1 MKGHFSH
8 LFKPFAFVFVSVF
21 LIAFC
26 VLSRTSTANATLTPS
41 ERSFF
46 GANNIIFVDCNQSGG
61 GMAAPTSTS
70 TYSGGVWKSQTY
82 KLSEEQMNGL
92 SYIIFKEN
100 SGNRVAAAFE
110 ASIMANLFEYY
121 RSSSPKTPENLVDYV
136 VNSGWF
142 LDSRDRYETGKSI
155 PAASNS
161 VVYEAAYDVFFNGNR
176 TIPPTIIEHDDPA
189 NIKSLKVNGE
199 EKGSDGAYTLSNY
212 IQNNTVIVALGD
224 PYVFYAFANPEGTTI
239 SSSSEG
245 NGTGDP
251 FGYFASERAK
261 HEAAM
266 AQVSSTNPGNSSGGS
281 SVNGSGTINTN
292 SSGSVT
298 NYKGDTILSAD
309 DIATITKNQPI
320 YEEAVKNTNP
330 AIPWQMLAAIHYR
343 EHHLSRTNPDNG
355 LGIFQIGTD
364 PTKYPKTDTDV
375 SDEEFLT
382 QAKEAAMLLTNKY
395 KGTNYTPGTDD
406 GVKYGFF
413 AYNGVAPSY
422 ISQAL
427 ALNTNPK
434 LTQEQ
439 AEVGEGSPYVMN
451 RYDKERDPT
460 DSETAASNTW
470 CQFRPGESVPSC
482 PANNDFGA
490 YLIYTALTGTEW
502 QKTNGTTNTINP
514 CQGANATAASG
525 SGGCGASSIAEFA
538 KKVAWPDENHY
549 SEIKPEFA
557 EAANAVELP
566 NFGNQ
571 LKVNENGSTG
581 AQSCDHF
588 VVVVIR
594 NTVDK
599 TFPTGDTKVQYK
611 HMVDSSDWTEIEN
624 LQNESNLQPGD
635 VLVVPNSGNSG
646 SGHIMIYV
654 GNGKV
659 AHASYSPVGEGLD
672 HGRTG
677 NVSDI
682 YYAKKDGRT
691 FHIFRST
698 SQENCNMEGG
708 TTGSFDEGLKQI
720 ETEKNIKVG
729 AAVSAPG
736 NSNMTDVQVGGSF
749 LSTKAGKTMSVPL
762 AIAAK
767 QKNVS
772 TSSVT
777 DPFGSKCSYN
787 LGDAIKNAVA
797 KDDNCAAWSLWS
809 TLGENDSA
817 ATTISDVLKA
827 GKATD
832 ITVNSTKSG
841 NTITPNTTDWGLVS
855 QAIFAANM
863 SSISDA
869 SDILS
874 AMKSHTSTNNN
885 GLNNTSFSS
894 AMTAGGSSDGV
905 TRQFGIVKLSNGK
918 CSAISIAADGAS
930 KFSVL
935 DDIVGKVL
943 EQQNNLPSGTCP
955 SGL

>member
-8 LFKPFAFVFVSVF
+8 LFKPFTFVFISIF
-21 LIAFC
+21 LVVFC

-61 GMAAPTSTS
+61 GMAASSALTSPIGT
-70 TYSGGVWKSQTY
+70 WKAQTY
-82 KLSEEQMNGL
+82 TDLTEDQLRGLVAVAYAENGNNITTVSTELSFFPNIFEYERKSTPRTANNLVNYVRTSSWFSTRAEYDNRSHTATEEEL
-92 SYIIFKEN
+92 
-100 SGNRVAAAFE
+100 AAAR
-110 ASIMANLFEYY
+110 SILIE
-121 RSSSPKTPENLVDYV
+121 
-136 VNSGWF
+136 
-142 LDSRDRYETGKSI
+142 
-155 PAASNS
+155 
-161 VVYEAAYDVFFNGNR
+161 GNR
-176 TIPPTIIEHDDPA
+176 TLPPEINEHDGIGDIAYVELDGVQHEPKESKDNYVSQKSVIMQNSHISGAHKWTFFRWADP
-189 NIKSLKVNGE
+189 N
-199 EKGSDGAYTLSNY
+199 
-212 IQNNTVIVALGD
+212 
-224 PYVFYAFANPEGTTI
+224 GTTVGGN
-239 SSSSEG
+239 SSG
-245 NGTGDP
+245 GTGDP
-251 FGYFASERAK
+251 FGYLPGSTPSPA
-261 HEAAM
+261 
-266 AQVSSTNPGNSSGGS
+266 SSTNPGNSSGGS

-292 SSGSVT
+292 TSGSVT

-343 EHHLSRTNPDNG
+343 ERHLSRTNPDNG
-355 LGIFQIGTD
+355 YGVFQVGTD
-364 PTKYPKTDTDV
+364 PNKYPKTDTDI

-427 ALNTNPK
+427 ALDTNPK

-470 CQFRPGESVPSC
+470 CQIKTDGGTPVC

-490 YLIYTALTGTEW
+490 YVVYSALTGTEW
-502 QKTNGTTNTINP
+502 QKTGGTTNTINP
-514 CQGANATAASG
+514 CQGANATASSS
-525 SGGCGASSIAEFA
+525 SGGCGGAGIAEFA
-538 KKVAWPDENHY
+538 EKVAWPEDQKSRGD
-549 SEIKPEFA
+549 SEVYPAFA
-557 EAANAVELP
+557 EAARAVGIETAADA
-566 NFGNQ
+566 NIDAD
-571 LKVNENGSTG
+571 NGG
-581 AQSCDHF
+581 PASCDHF
-588 VVVVIR
+588 VAIVVK
-594 NTVDK
+594 NTVDPE
-599 TFPTGDTKVQYK
+599 FPFGATDAQRDYLLNSPK
-611 HMVDSSDWTEIEN
+611 WTEIPN
-624 LQNESNLQPGD
+624 LGNTSNLQPGD
-635 VLVVPNSGNSG
+635 VFVVAQGDG
-646 SGHIMIYV
+646 GLEHGHIYIYLEP
-654 GNGKV
+654 GKR
-659 AHASYSPVGEGLD
+659 AHASWND
-672 HGRTG
+672 HTG
-677 NVSDI
+677 IIDSTAES
-682 YYAKKDGRT
+682 YTKTKDGHT
-691 FHIFRST
+691 GTYHIFRST

-736 NSNMTDVQVGGSF
+736 NSNMTDVQIGGSL

-777 DPFGSKCSYN
+777 DPFGSKCSYS

-797 KDDNCAAWSLWS
+797 KDENCAAWSLWS
-809 TLGENDSA
+809 ALGGNDSA

-869 SDILS
+869 PDILS
-874 AMKSHTSTNNN
+874 AMKSHVSTNNN
-885 GLNNTSFSS
+885 GLNSASFSS